1 MLTAKQ
7 DEVGRELRVATGTS
21 LIEYPVKDWLLRR
34 QPTEWEA
41 LLGEAAIFSGQDE
54 LLWGPFVACVYREP
68 RTTRLNC
75 LFMDRIG
82 VMHLHSVD
90 VSDTSR
96 FYPAVENL
104 RPEYRTQVVRRCLAV
119 GLLKKYVLLDP
130 SAVRLIRAELPYDY
144 NQTTAGDLANT
155 CELVEGQAARDV
167 GQLLVRLGL
176 VQPRHVR
183 SLMLDVVYE
192 NHADVVDANNKLVYY
207 LGEQLEQLFDPL
219 TEYSPEPTELSYRV
233 PDQVRTSLSDEMPL
247 MVSICEELLQLQTNF
262 TLSLVGFL
270 QKFLIPLRIKALNEQ
285 VPGLSTVKLNNI
297 FPPTIDEVTRI
308 NCIFLDALK
317 AALPYGSLE
326 VLKACSITAPYFYKA
341 YTRHEAATKFF
352 SRDIKSFLSTFGKSL
367 SDLNFYSE
375 IKLDTLI
382 HGPQEKLT
390 KLKLIIDRLFDSKD
404 WETNE
409 EQKEADRCYRS
420 ICDVIDSFGKDEPP
434 NTYDTR
440 VFTPSGKILTELAKG
455 WPAELQYKWLKRRVV
470 GVFDVISVT
479 DPESRDIVVI
489 FSDYIVFLHVINGN
503 LYYSG
508 DSKKP
513 LISDV
518 LMNSLINEVPL
529 PPKIPKLEV
538 LSHSY
543 IDDVVVS
550 TYGKNSL
557 RFDTLN
563 AERPSSVAY
572 TLASSSVEASYVADL
587 CTKARILEKDT
598 AFHLFKT
605 AIDSFHVYS
614 TAHESEAYKTERIK
628 SPFVLFLNIP
638 DSIGALQDHNATV
651 GLFASLNKNDK
662 VTLVRLGLDGSREE
676 SFASLDNFLSL
687 IIEELLIFYPSY
699 LSSAT
704 SPLFQQLMQINEQL
718 VQTLLDPKGVHSAS
732 KSKCALRTSKK
743 KKMPANLVSTNDNS
757 RTLSP
762 GTIISRTPRTI
773 STITPKQE
781 KRKSVGQASNSP
793 ARGSISTT
801 PRKHKRES
809 ILGKISGLFHKKDK
823 KENKRNSVGSDT
835 RNRHDNGSVHILR
848 NSSSSFRE
856 LESPRQMKRFSS
868 VVHTAVP
875 SSSKRRTSGI
885 SPSKGT
891 VNLRALQDA
900 ENDDNADISKIPIP
914 EGESL
919 FDDTIRVDG
928 VDADFYA
935 QKDRL
940 SKIYN
945 HDLYGEVVPS
955 APGSKNV
962 NVVSGATRE
971 QEKQQ
976 NTQKAIARE
985 LLASVDQQKRQ
996 PTHSAP
1002 AESQIVIPGLPQS
1015 NVPQI
1020 NFGRSP
1026 SFIELFGGMRLVL
1039 DENDE
1044 SVNWRRLCS
1053 ERSLNEKYQIRP
1065 ATYAGCISGE
1075 LAPPVGII
1083 SDQRDSNLSG
1093 DNDADTP
1100 LPMHS
1105 SNKSIL
1111 SDETLEKGEFER
1123 DFAISTPKSQ
1133 TVSDVNA
1140 RRETWGY
1147 SHSHDEEID
1156 SEKRANTKPVSAPA
1170 PNVIPGLIIT
1180 ANSPTKPWH
1189 KENTRIKVSDVRSEG
1204 TDVSYISSLKK
1215 SSNRLVE
1222 LSVNSQE
1229 DFEDERHTPVIEP
1242 IQNPEAP
1249 SLIENT
1255 ETAPVASNS
1264 SNEETLSKLLGSQ
1277 GVIDLTEETIDYS
1290 SINRKHASIQTAYP
1304 VLDDVEFSTFH
1315 MSFGDM
1321 KAEDSH
1327 LANQRESYLFSNST
1341 IAGKKDESH
1350 GPVFYKLPD
1359 FVADD
1364 SYLGYS
1370 AVDQHAKH
1378 ERNTEIGEEDEAMW
1392 VSPSK
1397 LDIFDLS
1404 KQPESVYKRT
1414 SIPAKHAE
1422 LLSKMRKD
1430 GSVKFEESM
1439 FIRDNS
1445 YVYLGQFLSADE
1457 VIEQQDKKLAANT
1470 DEMDSARRL

>member
-7 DEVGRELRVATGTS
+7 DEIGRELRVAAGTS
-21 LIEYPVKDWLLRR
+21 LIEYPVKEWLLAR
-34 QPTEWEA
+34 QPAEWET
-41 LLGEAAIFSGQDE
+41 LLGDAAIFRGWDE

-75 LFMDRIG
+75 LFVDRVG

-104 RPEYRTQVVRRCLAV
+104 RPEYRAQVVRRCLAV

-130 SAVRLIRAELPYDY
+130 TGVQLIRATLPYDY
-144 NQTTAGDLANT
+144 DQTTAGDLANT
-155 CELVEGQAARDV
+155 CELVEGRAAREL

-176 VQPRHVR
+176 VQPRFVK

-192 NHADVVDANNKLVYY
+192 NRPAVVDANNKLVYY

-233 PDQVRTSLSDEMPL
+233 PDQPRTSLSDEMPL
-247 MVSICEELLQLQTNF
+247 VVSICEELLQLQTNF

-297 FPPTIDEVTRI
+297 FPPTIDEVTRV

-317 AALPYGSLE
+317 SALPFGAIE

-352 SRDIKSFLSTFGKSL
+352 SRDIKSFFSKFGKSL
-367 SDLNFYSE
+367 SDLDSYSE
-375 IKLDTLI
+375 MKLDSLI

-404 WETNE
+404 WESNE
-409 EQKEADRCYRS
+409 EKKEAERCYRS
-420 ICDVIDSFGKDEPP
+420 ICDVIDSFGRDEPL
-434 NTYDTR
+434 NAYNTR

-470 GVFDVISVT
+470 GVFDVISVI
-479 DPESRDIVVI
+479 DPENRDIVVI

-529 PPKIPKLEV
+529 PPKIPKLQV
-538 LSHSY
+538 LSYSY
-543 IDDVVVS
+543 IDDIVVS

-563 AERPSSVAY
+563 AARPSSVAY
-572 TLASSSVEASYVADL
+572 TLASASVEASYVADL
-587 CTKARILEKDT
+587 CTKAKILEKDT

-628 SPFVLFLNIP
+628 SPFVLFLNIT
-638 DSIGALQDHNATV
+638 DSVGVLQDHGATV

-699 LSSAT
+699 LSSAA

-718 VQTLLDPKGVHSAS
+718 VQTLLDPKGDHSGI
-732 KSKCALRTSKK
+732 KPKYALRASKK
-743 KKMPANLVSTNDNS
+743 KKMTGNLVSTNDNP

-762 GTIISRTPRTI
+762 GTTISKTPRTI
-773 STITPKQE
+773 ATTTPKQD
-781 KRKSVGQASNSP
+781 KRKSISQVGNSP
-793 ARGSISTT
+793 GRASVSTS
-801 PRKHKRES
+801 PRKQKRES

-823 KENKRNSVGSDT
+823 KENKRHSVDSDT
-835 RNRHDNGSVHILR
+835 RSRRDNGSIHRLR
-848 NSSSSFRE
+848 HSASSFKE

-875 SSSKRRTSGI
+875 SSSKRKTSGI

-891 VNLRALQDA
+891 VNLRALQDG
-900 ENDDNADISKIPIP
+900 ENNENTDVSKIPIP
-914 EGESL
+914 EGDSVFE
-919 FDDTIRVDG
+919 DTIRVDG
-928 VDADFYA
+928 VDTDFYA

-945 HDLYGEVVPS
+945 DDLYGEVVLS
-955 APGSKNV
+955 SKNV
-962 NVVSGATRE
+962 NVVPTNVTGE
-971 QEKQQ
+971 QQKQR
-976 NTQKAIARE
+976 NTQQTIAKE
-985 LLASVDQQKRQ
+985 LLASVDQQQRQ
-996 PTHSAP
+996 PARTAP
-1002 AESQIVIPGLPQS
+1002 AESQIVIPGLPES
-1015 NVPQI
+1015 TVPQI

-1065 ATYAGCISGE
+1065 ATCAGYICGE
-1075 LAPPVGII
+1075 LAPPVGIV
-1083 SDQRDSNLSG
+1083 SDQRDMNFSG
-1093 DNDADTP
+1093 DNDAETP
-1100 LPMHS
+1100 LPTHS

-1111 SDETLEKGEFER
+1111 SDETLEKEEFER

-1133 TVSDVNA
+1133 TASNINT

-1147 SHSHDEEID
+1147 RHSHEEEDD
-1156 SEKRANTKPVSAPA
+1156 SEQNANRKPTSAPA
-1170 PNVIPGLIIT
+1170 PSTIPGVVIT

-1189 KENTRIKVSDVRSEG
+1189 KENARIKVSDVRSEG

-1229 DFEDERHTPVIEP
+1229 DFEDERYYTPVIEP
-1242 IQNPEAP
+1242 IQNAEVP
-1249 SLIENT
+1249 
-1255 ETAPVASNS
+1255 APVEQKEEALAVSNS
-1264 SNEETLSKLLGSQ
+1264 SNEETLSKFLGSQ
-1277 GVIDLTEETIDYS
+1277 GVIDLTEETIDY
-1290 SINRKHASIQTAYP
+1290 NATDRKHASIQTAYP
-1304 VLDDVEFSTFH
+1304 VLDEVEFSTFH
-1315 MSFGDM
+1315 MSFGEM
-1321 KAEDSH
+1321 TAEGSN
-1327 LANQRESYLFSNST
+1327 LSKQQESYLLSNST
-1341 IAGKKDESH
+1341 TAGRQEDSH

-1370 AVDQHAKH
+1370 TA
-1378 ERNTEIGEEDEAMW
+1378 ERSKDERSRDTEDEAMW

-1404 KQPESVYKRT
+1404 KQPESVYKGT
-1414 SIPAKHAE
+1414 SIPSKHAE
-1422 LLSKMRKD
+1422 LLSKLRKD

-1457 VIEQQDKKLAANT
+1457 AIEQDDKRSVGK
-1470 DEMDSARRL
+1470 DDDVDVARRL